1 MNKKIIIIIV
11 SAIIILICM
20 IVLSM
25 VIPEYKKL
33 DSDNISYK
41 YVDSYNEYI
50 DFTHD
55 VKRKRELKESD
66 FDGSKKYLVYI
77 VNIDSSIEVVEEEN
91 TTKVYF
97 DKITKCNSN
106 PVAYAVEI
114 TKDSNY
120 VEMYY
125 KLRGNNSCL
134 KAGK

>member
-1 MNKKIIIIIV
+1 MNKKIIRYVIYIIF
-11 SAIIILICM
+11 IICIM
-20 IVLSM
+20 VLTTF
-25 VIPEYKKL
+25 IPEYKKL

-55 VKRKRELKESD
+55 VIRKRELKESD

-97 DKITKCNSN
+97 DKIKKCNSN
-106 PVAYAVEI
+106 PVAYVVEI

-134 KAGK
+134 KVGK

>member
-1 MNKKIIIIIV
+1 MNKKIIIII
-11 SAIIILICM
+11 SIIIILVCIFV
-20 IVLSM
+20 ISKL
-25 VIPEYKKL
+25 IPEYKKL

-50 DFTHD
+50 DFTKD
-55 VKRKRELKESD
+55 VIRKNELKESD
-66 FDGSKKYLVYI
+66 FDGSKTYLVYI
-77 VNIDSSIEVVEEEN
+77 VNIDSSVRVEEEEN

-106 PVAYAVEI
+106 LVAYAVEI

-134 KAGK
+134 KVGK

>member
-1 MNKKIIIIIV
+1 MNKKIIWYVIYSIFIICI
-11 SAIIILICM
+11 M
-20 IVLSM
+20 VLTSF
-25 VIPEYKKL
+25 IPEYKKL

-106 PVAYAVEI
+106 SIAYVVEI